1 MNILQVEQHTLHVYL
16 SDMGLARIKVGC
28 ATMTAVQIVGTP
40 CYAAPETF
48 EGSAGKPSDVWG
60 FGMVYLELCGGRRA
74 WGSVT
79 HYNELLRK
87 LLLKKL
93 PELSHLTSKQEEI
106 CKGCLNFDS
115 KQRMTIK
122 QILQMIR
129 ASVTE

>member
-1 MNILQVEQHTLHVYL
+1 MNILQVERGTSHVYL
-16 SDMGLARIKVGC
+16 SDMGLARI

-60 FGMVYLELCGGRRA
+60 FGMIYLELCGGRRA

-93 PELSHLTSKQEEI
+93 PEFSHLTSRQQEI
-106 CKGCLNFDS
+106 CRGCLNFDS
-115 KQRMTIK
+115 KQRMTIDD
-122 QILQMIR
+122 ILKMIR